1 MKVPDYV
8 ERRIVVEIGR
18 QYAYV
23 YMTDGNGKI
32 VPQREE
38 SFKQPYRMD
47 RQEAASDAV
56 DLWDLVYDHLN
67 ETINFPLPEGGDDE
81 SDSEKED

>member
-8 ERRIVVEIGR
+8 ERRIVIEIGR

-23 YMTDGNGKI
+23 YMTAGDGKLL
-32 VPQREE
+32 PDREE
-38 SFKQPYRMD
+38 SFKQPYRLD
-47 RQEAASDAV
+47 RQEAAEEAV

-67 ETINFPLPEGGDDE
+67 DTINWPLPEGGDDGP
-81 SDSEKED
+81 DSEEED